1 MIMGIIM
8 MYVAAPFEGF
18 FSFNASVPQSAKVAM
33 AILVFSAWCLFWY
46 FYGRGRD
53 KPTQA

>member
-53 KPTQA
+53 KPTEA